1 MLPTL
6 LEKELLDMET
16 LEDSLKAALSV
27 NAGTVTQKFLA
38 LAALAGSRGCV
49 ASLIYALKCPK
60 I

>member
-1 MLPTL
+1 MFLTL
-6 LEKELLDMET
+6 LEKILDMKT
-16 LEDSLKAALSV
+16 LEDSLRAALSV
-27 NAGTVTQKFLA
+27 SAGTVTQKFLA